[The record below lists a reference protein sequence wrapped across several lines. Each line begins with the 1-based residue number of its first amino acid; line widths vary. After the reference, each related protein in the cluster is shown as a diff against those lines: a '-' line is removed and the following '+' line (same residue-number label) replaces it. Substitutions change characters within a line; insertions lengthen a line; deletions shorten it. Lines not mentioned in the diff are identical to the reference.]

1 VISTDARMDPATP
14 TRFEKKKN
22 MPANVLHLQQFHV

>member
-1 VISTDARMDPATP
+1 VISTDAVMDPARP

-22 MPANVLHLQQFHV
+22 MLANVPHKQQFHL